1 MAETKQKNILKGQ
14 LWSGIGILLV
24 GIVHIAFHFIIPQ
37 PREAIREIIQAGV
50 VNTLGTN
57 WAATNFS
64 TLMSLVVGMLFIV
77 IGILIIMAARVPWK
91 LPLLLSIALSLVFI
105 FIVVAGPNGG
115 GWLGLPSCAFLVYQ
129 AIKGRC

>member
-1 MAETKQKNILKGQ
+1 MADNKSSKILKGQ

-24 GIVHIAFHFIIPQ
+24 GIIHIAFHFIIAQ
-37 PREAIREIIQAGV
+37 PREAMLGILKAGV
-50 VNTLGTN
+50 VNTLGTD
-57 WAATNFS
+57 WATATFS

-77 IGILIIMAARVPWK
+77 VGILVIMAARVPWK
-91 LPLLLSIALSLVFI
+91 IPLLPAIAITLVFI

>member
-1 MAETKQKNILKGQ
+1 MAELKQKNILKGQ
-14 LWSGIGILLV
+14 LWSGIGVLVV
-24 GIVHIAFHFIIPQ
+24 GIVHILAHLLIPQ
-37 PREAIREIIQAGV
+37 AREALFYILKAGV
-50 VNTLGTN
+50 VNTLGMD
-57 WAATNFS
+57 WATATFS
-64 TLMSLVVGMLFIV
+64 TLMSLVVGMLFLV

-91 LPLLLSIALSLVFI
+91 IPLLPAIALSLVFI